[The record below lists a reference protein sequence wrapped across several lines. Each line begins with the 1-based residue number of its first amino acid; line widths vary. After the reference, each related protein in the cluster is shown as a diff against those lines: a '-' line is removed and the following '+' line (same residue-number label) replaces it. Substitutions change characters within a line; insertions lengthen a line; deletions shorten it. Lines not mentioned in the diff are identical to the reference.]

1 MDSKAFDMKKILSLI
16 LISLAAITS
25 AYAQHAKKPT
35 IMVVPSDIWCEK
47 NGYMIEFND
56 QGSIKRVPDYKSAL
70 QKDSNIRTLIS
81 AMGEF
86 MAQNDFPTQQLEQE
100 LKRLETENAEM
111 SITVGKQKGSLLAE
125 SPIEAIM
132 RTAKADIILD
142 LDYNITRLGPKN
154 QVSFN
159 LQALDAYYSKIIS
172 GNTGVSTPA
181 SSSTAITTLLN
192 EVVLNFKDN
201 LIDGLLR
208 YFDNMFAQGREI
220 TVQLVRFDSCPIDFE
235 EEYEYNGQ
243 IAELADIIEVWFE
256 ENCVEGRYG
265 APIKSANI
273 MRFNQVRMPLVG
285 KSLSGKDVAMDA
297 RKFVN
302 SLVNM
307 LRKAP
312 YDLSVTSNQKGL
324 GEVWIY
330 IGDKI

>member
-1 MDSKAFDMKKILSLI
+1 MKKIIAFI
-16 LISLAAITS
+16 LISLSILTS
-25 AYAQHAKKPT
+25 AYAQHAMRPT
-35 IMVVPSDIWCEK
+35 IMVVPSDVWCEK

-70 QKDSNIRTLIS
+70 QNDSNIRTLIS

-100 LKRLETENAEM
+100 LKRIETENAEI
-111 SITVGKQKGSLLAE
+111 SVTIGNQIGAAVAE
-125 SPIEAIM
+125 SPVEVIR

-142 LDYNITRLGPKN
+142 LDYDITRLGPKN

-159 LQALDAYYSKIIS
+159 LQALDAYSSKIIS
-172 GNTGVSTPA
+172 GNTGVSSLA
-181 SSSTAITTLLN
+181 SSSTALTTLLN

-220 TVQLVRFDSCPIDFE
+220 TVRFVRFDSCPIDFE

-243 IAELADIIEVWFE
+243 VAELADIIEVWFE
-256 ENCVEGRYG
+256 ENCIEGRYG
-265 APIKSANI
+265 SPIKSANV

-285 KSLSGKDVAMDA
+285 KSLSGKEISMDA

-302 SLVNM
+302 PLVNM

-312 YDLSVTSNQKGL
+312 YNLTVTSTPKGL

>member
-1 MDSKAFDMKKILSLI
+1 MKKLI
-16 LISLAAITS
+16 LIICFSLCLFSTS
-25 AYAQHAKKPT
+25 SAQHAKKPT
-35 IMVVPSDIWCEK
+35 IMVVPSDVWCEK
-47 NGYMIEFND
+47 NGYMLEFREN
-56 QGSIKRVPDYKSAL
+56 GGIKKVPDYKRAL
-70 QKDSNIRTLIS
+70 QSDSNIRTLIS

-100 LKRLETENAEM
+100 LKRLENENAEM
-111 SITVGKQKGSLLAE
+111 LVTTGNQTGSMLAE
-125 SPIEAIM
+125 SPVEAIR

-142 LDYNITRLGPKN
+142 LDYNVTRLGPKS

-159 LQALDAYYSKIIS
+159 LQAIDAYSSKIIS

-181 SSSTAITTLLN
+181 SSSTALTTLLN

-220 TVQLVRFDSCPIDFE
+220 TVQFVRFDSCPIDFNE
-235 EEYEYNGQ
+235 EFDYNGQ
-243 IAELADIIEVWFE
+243 LAELADIIEVWFE
-256 ENCVEGRYG
+256 ENCVDGRYG
-265 APIKSANI
+265 APTKSANT
-273 MRFNQVRMPLVG
+273 MRFSQVRMPLFG
-285 KSLSGKDVAMDA
+285 KSLSGKETALDSK
-297 RKFVN
+297 KFVS

-312 YDLSVTSNQKGL
+312 YNLTVTSNQKGL

>member
-1 MDSKAFDMKKILSLI
+1 
-16 LISLAAITS
+16 
-25 AYAQHAKKPT
+25 
-35 IMVVPSDIWCEK
+35 MVVPSDVWCEK

-56 QGSIKRVPDYKSAL
+56 QGSVKRFPDYKSAL
-70 QKDSNIRTLIS
+70 QNDSNIRTLIS
-81 AMGEF
+81 AMGDF

-100 LKRLETENAEM
+100 LKRLENETAEM
-111 SITVGKQKGSLLAE
+111 SVTIGNQTGTMLAE
-125 SPIEAIM
+125 SPVEAIR

-142 LDYNITRLGPKN
+142 LDYNINRLGPKT

-159 LQALDAYYSKIIS
+159 LQALDAYSSKIIS
-172 GNTGVSTPA
+172 GNTGVSTPT
-181 SSSTAITTLLN
+181 SSSTALTTLLN

-256 ENCVEGRYG
+256 DNCVEGRYG
-265 APIKSANI
+265 SPEKTANM

-285 KSLSGKDVAMDA
+285 KSLSGKDTAMDA

-307 LRKAP
+307 LRKEP
-312 YDLSVTSNQKGL
+312 YNLTVTSNQKGL